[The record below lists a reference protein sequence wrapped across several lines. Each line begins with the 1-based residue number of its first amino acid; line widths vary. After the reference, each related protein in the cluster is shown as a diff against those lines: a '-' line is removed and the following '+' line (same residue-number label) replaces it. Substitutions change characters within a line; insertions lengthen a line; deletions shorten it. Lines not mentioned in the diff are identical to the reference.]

1 MHLDGKGFRYPNW
14 PAVNKENSRGSRDK
28 EEGKRQGG
36 REGGRTMK
44 RDNID
49 GIDEWLD
56 RCFDVV
62 QREMTENRE
71 ETRLTTW
78 LDRM

>member
-1 MHLDGKGFRYPNW
+1 
-14 PAVNKENSRGSRDK
+14 
-28 EEGKRQGG
+28 
-36 REGGRTMK
+36 MK

-56 RCFDVV
+56 RYFDVV